1 MITREQIEKII
12 EESYSNYPKFLSST
26 IEKIE
31 MRFKAQATLHRVR
44 KIEYIVTNPGPVADR
59 LRRDLANYF
68 TALGFFGGI
77 RMNENGDIVVTLS
90 IDPPAEATQAVPVDV
105 PPTPVDTDTPEAVPE
120 ENQ

>member
-1 MITREQIEKII
+1 MITKEQIEKII
-12 EESYSNYPKFLSST
+12 DESYSNYPKFLSST
-26 IEKIE
+26 IEKVE

-77 RMNENGDIVVTLS
+77 RTNEDGDIVVTLS
-90 IDPPAEATQAVPVDV
+90 IDPPVESAPAAPVEV
-105 PPTPVDTDTPEAVPE
+105 PPTPVDVDAPVDIPE

>member
-12 EESYSNYPKFLSST
+12 EERYSDYPKFLSST

-77 RMNENGDIVVTLS
+77 RMNEDGDIVVTLS
-90 IDPPAEATQAVPVDV
+90 IDPPVESAPAAPVEV
-105 PPTPVDTDTPEAVPE
+105 PPTPVDVDAPVDIPE

>member
-1 MITREQIEKII
+1 MITKEQIEKII

-31 MRFKAQATLHRVR
+31 TRFKAKATIHRSR
-44 KIEYIVTNPGPVADR
+44 KIEYIVTNSGPVADR
-59 LRRDLANYF
+59 LLRDLANYF

-90 IDPPAEATQAVPVDV
+90 IDPPTEVNPAAPVEM
-105 PPTPVDTDTPEAVPE
+105 PPTPVDTDAPEAVRE

>member
-1 MITREQIEKII
+1 MITKEQIEKII
-12 EESYSNYPKFLSST
+12 DESYSNYPKFLSST

-77 RMNENGDIVVTLS
+77 RMNEDGDIVVTLS
-90 IDPPAEATQAVPVDV
+90 IDPPVESAPAAPVEM
-105 PPTPVDTDTPEAVPE
+105 PPTPVDVDAPVDIPE

>member
-1 MITREQIEKII
+1 MITKEQIEKII

-31 MRFKAQATLHRVR
+31 MRFKAQATLHRTR

-77 RMNENGDIVVTLS
+77 RMNEDGDIVVTLS
-90 IDPPAEATQAVPVDV
+90 IDPPVESAPAAPVEV
-105 PPTPVDTDTPEAVPE
+105 PPTPVDVDAPVDIPE

>member
-31 MRFKAQATLHRVR
+31 IRFEAQAKLHRAR

-68 TALGFFGGI
+68 TTLGFFGGLG
-77 RMNENGDIVVTLS
+77 MNENGDIVVNLS
-90 IDPPAEATQAVPVDV
+90 IDPPAEVAPASPVET
-105 PPTPVDTDTPEAVPE
+105 PPTPVDADAPAEIPE